1 MPIVNGKYESPIWE
15 NNQPPAMDAAEMQA
29 ITDSVEESIHALGD
43 YTTPAQKMGLTG
55 DLSVGASLGVLANIG
70 NVHVWRKTVTTEEE
84 VPAGYTLGPVQNSN
98 IDIFG
103 GYSNYNV
110 TERGV
115 WRYSKTISVDANGTI
130 SLDNYSLLDV
140 ESTWS
145 GNNNDAYVAKQ
156 CLSGSFAICID
167 APTGWDSENI
177 HPLYPPIV
185 GKVYFFPDDIE
196 VLDIERPDTSGYLE
210 VAANKYQ
217 EVTSNPYVPAGTHI
231 TYLTSTNRNA
241 YQEGDDAKE
250 AGYVLGEVVAGKTP
264 ISMAYDGRGVVIGS
278 TIQVEE
284 NGAISFAPDSGA
296 TQYWPNSVDVSLMKG
311 KFFHTVGGEGDSD
324 EIGNFSDPNYWVYL
338 PEDAVITRES
348 PVGSSTTIFTTK
360 YQPVTGY
367 PAIPAGIT
375 IEYLGVLGDKIRMQI
390 VSYIGTGTS
399 GEATPCSIT
408 ADFKFKTAEYLGS
421 LRGGSLSP
429 AVTYIDARDKVL
441 SEAITTEFTAYSG
454 FCLDDSQDSFGKK
467 SEDGKTI
474 TWYSRYNN
482 RQSNQ
487 LNEAGVKYYFRFFG

>member
-1 MPIVNGKYESPIWE
+1 MASYTPNLDLLKKSPVTDGDDMFNVETMLNE
-15 NNQPPAMDAAEMQA
+15 NWDR
-29 ITDSVEESIHALGD
+29 IDRGVGD
-43 YTTPAQKMGLTG
+43 YTAPAQKMGLTG

-70 NVHVWRKTVTTEEE
+70 NVHVWRKTVVAEEE
-84 VPAGYTLGPVQNSN
+84 IPAGYTLGPVQNSN

-250 AGYVLGEVVAGKTP
+250 AGYVLGEVVTGTFYLTSTQGIARYTQL
-264 ISMAYDGRGVVIGS
+264 AYGDANS
-278 TIQVEE
+278 IQVSD
-284 NGAISFAPDSGA
+284 NGTVSLNGTAITLNVSANMNDVLTTLNAIRGKYIEIKEVYSDHWEDISFSKGHVYFVPS
-296 TQYWPNSVDVSLMKG
+296 DVQIADPVL
-311 KFFHTVGGEGDSD
+311 TGGVRVLTL
-324 EIGNFSDPNYWVYL
+324 N
-338 PEDAVITRES
+338 
-348 PVGSSTTIFTTK
+348 K
-360 YQPVTGY
+360 YQEVTGY
-367 PAIPAGIT
+367 PAIPAGTT
-375 IEYLGVLGDKIRMQI
+375 IEYLGVLGDPGKQIVFGEFIGDNTAGREIKLGFKPSMVVLIPHSYIDLRIDLGTTDTPFWCMVPGCDYETSARSLSEEYMYITEKGFI
-390 VSYIGTGTS
+390 VSYDSDASEIYWNQQYKS
-399 GEATPCSIT
+399 YY
-408 ADFKFKTAEYLGS
+408 YLA
-421 LRGGSLSP
+421 L
-429 AVTYIDARDKVL
+429 
-441 SEAITTEFTAYSG
+441 E
-454 FCLDDSQDSFGKK
+454 
-467 SEDGKTI
+467 
-474 TWYSRYNN
+474 
-482 RQSNQ
+482 
-487 LNEAGVKYYFRFFG
+487 